1 MMYLIVVDLVDLVD
15 LWSSIYIELSELI
28 YYDAVSLVEF
38 NNGFKLVK
46 YGNWVLLVRSVTL
59 R

>member
-1 MMYLIVVDLVDLVD
+1 MMYLIVVDLVD

-38 NNGFKLVK
+38 NNGFTLVK
-46 YGNWVLLVRSVTL
+46 YGN
-59 R
+59 